1 MGYTSVYIKKG
12 FVKIDYNSEHG
23 IVYVTWKNMYD
34 QKDTVHVCEETLKLV
49 QNGAKVIIIDMLK
62 AKGAILEE
70 TQNWFQSYLFPAF
83 ARAGTLRVIINIDSK
98 IPVVRLAAHRWT
110 QKGEGFGFDII
121 SVNSRE
127 EAAKA
132 AVEYISK

>member
-1 MGYTSVYIKKG
+1 MGYRTVYKKEG
-12 FVKIDYNSEHG
+12 RVKMDYNSETG
-23 IVYVTWKNMYD
+23 VIYVTWKNMYD
-34 QKDTVHVCEETLKLV
+34 QKDTLHVCERALKQV

-62 AKGAILEE
+62 AKGVILEE
-70 TQNWFQSYLFPAF
+70 TQNWFQSYLFPNF

-110 QKGEGFGFDII
+110 EKGAGFGFDII
-121 SVNSRE
+121 TVRSRE

-132 AVEYISK
+132 AVEYLSE